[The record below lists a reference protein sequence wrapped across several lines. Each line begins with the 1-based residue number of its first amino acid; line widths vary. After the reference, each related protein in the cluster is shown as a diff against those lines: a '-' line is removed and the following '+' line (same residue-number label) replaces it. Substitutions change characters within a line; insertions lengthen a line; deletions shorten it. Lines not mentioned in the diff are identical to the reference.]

1 MEDKTKKIGFFPLF
15 FFVFQVNISL
25 FLLSDFAKCLFDS
38 VDANWFMDDDERHA
52 LKSAENFFLYFC
64 VFMSQLS
71 PLLMFVLHVDILTA
85 CAQEKK

>member
-1 MEDKTKKIGFFPLF
+1 M
-15 FFVFQVNISL
+15 NISL
-25 FLLSDFAKCLFDS
+25 FLLSDFVKCLFDS

-71 PLLMFVLHVDILTA
+71 PLLMFVLGCVDILTA
-85 CAQEKK
+85 CAQEEKMR